1 MNSAQIEG
9 MIDRICDLFPTSQI
23 ARNTVKSAWTNDNFL
38 LYQSVEDARHI
49 IPIVLEQFDKFPS
62 LKEVHQVFKQLHSHD
77 KPPIIEYCDI
87 CCNSGWDNG
96 QRWNFADKILLDDY
110 FTEIHLGKEY
120 RVVKKCVCRIK

>member
-1 MNSAQIEG
+1 MNTLQIEG
-9 MIDRICDLFPTSQI
+9 MIDRICGLFPTSQI
-23 ARNTVKSAWTNDNFL
+23 ARNTVKSTWTNDNFL

-49 IPIVLEQFDKFPS
+49 IPIVMEQFDKFPS

-77 KPPIIEYCDI
+77 TPAIIEYCDI

-120 RVVKKCVCRIK
+120 RVVKKCVCRLK